1 MKHVSSPWR
10 RRLGGIAVASA
21 LALALAACGGGATS
35 TPSSS
40 TDTSSSS
47 AGLSG
52 TLTVWH
58 FWTDRESAAFQT
70 AIDGFTAAN
79 PGVTV
84 NVVDGQDDDT
94 MRTAIGSGESIDL
107 GLSYSMDQ
115 IGQYCSTGAFIDLAP
130 YIQKDNVDLNQ
141 MPKVAQQYT
150 QYNGTRC
157 ALPMMADVTGLYYNK
172 DLLSAAGVTPPK
184 TMAELADA
192 AVALTTFNPDGS
204 IDKLGFMPLM
214 GANYY
219 ESTPG
224 NFAVMTQAKWLNA
237 DGTQSALASDPGW
250 AELLTWQ
257 ADLIKRLGGNDKVS
271 AWAAAQGDE
280 WSTENDFETGR
291 LAMAIDGEWR
301 AAFIAAPDTG
311 NPNLNYG
318 IVPIPVSDKVAA
330 TYGAG
335 HIDGNLMGIPK
346 TSKNPDLAWEL
357 MKYLALDTDVQ
368 VAFANAIN
376 NIPTIQSALDSPQL
390 NKAGDYQVL
399 VDAFKNPNSLIT
411 PACSVG
417 TGYQDLFA
425 TWVQEWEQGKI
436 SDLTK
441 GLADIDTQ
449 INDLLKA
456 SG

>member
-1 MKHVSSPWR
+1 MTTSFSWQ
-10 RRLGGIAVASA
+10 RRLGGVFVASA
-21 LALALAACGGGATS
+21 FALALSACGGGGNPTPTPTPTDTTSS
-35 TPSSS
+35 TP
-40 TDTSSSS
+40 
-47 AGLSG
+47 AALSG
-52 TLTVWH
+52 SLTVWH
-58 FWTDRESAAFQT
+58 FWSDREAAAFQA
-70 AIDGFTAAN
+70 AIDAFTTAN

-84 NVVDGQDDDT
+84 TVVDSQDDDT
-94 MRTAIGSGESIDL
+94 MRTAIGSGEAIDI

-130 YIQKDNVDLNQ
+130 YIQRDKIDLNQ
-141 MPKVAQQYT
+141 MPKVAQDYT

-172 DLLSAAGVTPPK
+172 DLLAAKGIQPPK

-192 AVALTTFNPDGS
+192 AVALTTYNKDGS
-204 IDKLGFMPLM
+204 IKQLGFMPLI
-214 GANYY
+214 GDAYY
-219 ESTPG
+219 EATPG

-237 DGTQSALASDPGW
+237 DGTKSAIASDPGW
-250 AELLTWQ
+250 TEMLTWQ
-257 ADLIKRLGGNDKVS
+257 KDLIQRLGGYKKLA

-280 WSTENDFETGR
+280 WSTENDFQTGR
-291 LAMAIDGEWR
+291 LAMNIDGEWR
-301 AAFIAAPDTG
+301 AAFIADPDAG

-357 MKYLALDTDVQ
+357 MKYMALNTDVQ
-368 VAFANAIN
+368 VTFANAIN
-376 NIPTIQSALDSPQL
+376 NIPTIQSALSSPDL
-390 NKAGDYQVL
+390 KKDGDYQVL
-399 VDAFKNPNSLIT
+399 VDAFTNPNSLVT

-417 TGYQDLFA
+417 TGYQDLFG
-425 TWVQEWEQGKI
+425 TWVQDWEQGKI
-436 SDLTK
+436 TDLAK

-449 INDLLKA
+449 INDLLAKK
-456 SG
+456 